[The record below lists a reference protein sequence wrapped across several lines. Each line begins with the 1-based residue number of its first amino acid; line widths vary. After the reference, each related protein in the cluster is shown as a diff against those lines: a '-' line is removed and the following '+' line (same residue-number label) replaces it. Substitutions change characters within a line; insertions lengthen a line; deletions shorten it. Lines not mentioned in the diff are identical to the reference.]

1 MNMGAASDFS
11 KYLES
16 MQTGEQQYANHKQ
29 AVNLLSI
36 EREQKLDLLMHL
48 ITNLQQPLILQGVLG
63 VGKTMLLSAVESR
76 KTSST
81 DTFLL
86 NLVQQASFESIQAQ
100 IIEFIK
106 STRQLEYHSLAAAL
120 KAYAQQEMQLVLLV
134 DDADQLVSG
143 LMSTLIEFGAK
154 YPALRLVFSLTAEEY
169 KEKSQLEKVQ
179 VNCHFVELP
188 TLNIWQC
195 EAFIRSLLEQE
206 PSIYTIKDIDRAFV
220 REVYRETKGNPGEI
234 SAIIKL
240 AKKRRF
246 SSSAMLALIVVT
258 VFICSAFVSVF
269 LWQEV
274 KQGNLMRVRES
285 TQATVELIK
294 STPEIAVQKTIKT
307 EVSAELKEPE
317 LPFEKQMIQLPVIV
331 SAPLLIDMPVE
342 PVVDE
347 VDVKPAGSMDK
358 KVKIEQMPDKVDEL
372 KVSDALVKQENQV
385 EVIKIEPEKKAEA
398 PVFALNAQDDRK
410 WVLEQKEWQY
420 TLQLIALSAKDKLL
434 EEQEK
439 YLRLGIKTFYLERKV
454 KPSKSY
460 VLLYGVFASIDE
472 AKKQMQKLPKALQ
485 GSWPRKFSAIQKDL

>member
-1 MNMGAASDFS
+1 MNMGVASDFS

-16 MQTGEQQYANHKQ
+16 MQTDGKQYVNHKQ

-63 VGKTMLLSAVESR
+63 VGKTTLLSAVESR
-76 KTSST
+76 KTGST

-86 NLVQQASFESIQAQ
+86 SLVQQASFESIQAQ

-106 STRQLEYHSLAAAL
+106 STRQLECHSMADAL
-120 KAYAQQEMQLVLLV
+120 DVYAQQELQLVLLV

-143 LMSTLIEFGAK
+143 LMSTLIDFGTK
-154 YPALRLVFSLTAEEY
+154 YPALRLVFALTAEEY

-179 VNCHFVELP
+179 ANCHFVVLP
-188 TLNIWQC
+188 ALNIRQC
-195 EAFIRSLLEQE
+195 EAFIRFLLGQE
-206 PSIYTIKDIDRAFV
+206 ASIYTIKDIDSAFV
-220 REVYRETKGNPGEI
+220 SEVYRETKGNPGEI
-234 SAIIKL
+234 SAIIKS
-240 AKKRRF
+240 ANKRRF
-246 SSSAMLALIVVT
+246 SNSAMLALIVVA
-258 VFICSAFVSVF
+258 VFICSAFISVF
-269 LWQEV
+269 LWQEAE
-274 KQGNLMRVRES
+274 QGNLTRVREP

-294 STPEIAVQKTIKT
+294 PPSEIAVQKTIKT

-331 SAPLLIDMPVE
+331 SASPLIEMPVE

-347 VDVKPAGSMDK
+347 VDVKPTGSVDK
-358 KVKIEQMPDKVDEL
+358 KVNIEQAPDKVDEL
-372 KVSDALVKQENQV
+372 KASEALIKQESKV

-420 TLQLIALSAKDKLL
+420 TLQLMALSAKDKLL

-454 KPSKSY
+454 KQSKSY

-485 GSWPRKFSAIQKDL
+485 KSWPRKFSAIQKDL